1 MKNRYLLL
9 ISCSILVWS
18 IQSQVPQIKTTQEP
32 TPAKDFQVKDTLMS
46 FEAIDWREQF
56 SKRRLRLMADPRT
69 PAKATFLSA
78 VFPGLGQVYLE
89 KYLWAPIFWA
99 GLGTS
104 IYFYLDNSKEYNRF
118 RDIYKRRLMGYTD
131 DEYSVLIP
139 DNDRILRGMDFYENY
154 RDISAIFIAV
164 SYVLNVIHANVAAH
178 LLQFNVDEKL
188 SVRPN
193 LLLNPQHTGLS
204 ISLEF

>member
-1 MKNRYLLL
+1 MKNRYLLPIL
-9 ISCSILVWS
+9 CSILVWS
-18 IQSQVPQIKTTQEP
+18 IQSQVPSTDTTQEP
-32 TPAKDFQVKDTLMS
+32 TPVKDFQVKDTLMS

-56 SKRRLRLMADPRT
+56 SERRLRLMADPRT
-69 PAKATFLSA
+69 PAKATFLST
-78 VFPGLGQVYLE
+78 VLPGLGQLYLG
-89 KYLWAPIFWA
+89 KYLWAPIFWGGIGA
-99 GLGTS
+99 S
-104 IYFYLDNSKEYNRF
+104 IYFFVDNSKEYNRF

-131 DEYSVLIP
+131 DEYSALIP
-139 DNDRILRGMDFYENY
+139 DNDQILRGMDFYENY

-188 SVRPN
+188 SIRSN
-193 LLLNPQHTGLS
+193 LLVDPQQTGLS